1 MGDGMNQPEDPH
13 APTPEFRE
21 SLKREL
27 KRAYRAEFQFGPP
40 PSRPARLGK
49 IVAVVGIAAGAVFAL
64 TTGLVLGMNTGPA
77 AAEALAANQRE
88 VAATS
93 LATTRQFASSRLALA
108 RAVYDSVRRAY
119 ALGRA
124 TRADLDNAKSE
135 VDTMEANAAQVEV
148 DARSAGAPK
157 PRTCRS
163 VLQESPVKNALAAL
177 VCGAVASAQTP
188 APRQQGIP
196 ILGVSAPVARTTST
210 FGAILGVNELSDGR
224 VLVNDAGKRRL
235 EIFDPSLATPTIVF
249 DSTTGASN
257 SYGPQASQIIGY
269 VGDSTIVNRGYGE
282 PKLMLD
288 PAGRVA
294 RAIALPD
301 YSDGVTP
308 FQVPFAAPQAADP
321 KGRLYARG
329 GTMVRGEN
337 GVGVTADSVLI
348 LRADLDARKV
358 DVAGVLHIAVGKNR
372 SDPPEDGKRVVT
384 TIIQPVP
391 TEDSWAVLSDG
402 TLAFVRGRD
411 YHVDWVLPDGSTKS
425 TDKLPFDWRRLT
437 DEEKQKLADSAKV
450 VWDSLMTIRNRRVN
464 TPVNNAGRGDGGDG
478 ASAGH
483 GRSGGGVEPSGQAG
497 SIQRMISVPLSEI
510 PDYFPPIHRNAAMPD
525 LDGNL
530 WVLTT
535 TTAQSLHGELVY
547 DVLNPAR
554 GLYERVRMPIGR
566 SIAGFGKGG
575 VVYLQ
580 SGDRAGG
587 FTLERVKLEAAKSTK

>member
-1 MGDGMNQPEDPH
+1 MNQPDDPH
-13 APTPEFRE
+13 TPTPEFRE

-27 KRAYRAEFQFGPP
+27 KRAYRAELQFGVR
-40 PSRPARLGK
+40 PSRSAPIGK
-49 IVAVVGIAAGAVFAL
+49 VVAVIGIAAGAVFAL

-77 AAEALAANQRE
+77 AAEALATNQRE

-93 LATTRQFASSRLALA
+93 LATTRAFTSSRLALA
-108 RAVYDSVRRAY
+108 RVVYDSIRRAY
-119 ALGRA
+119 AAGQA
-124 TRADLDNAKSE
+124 TKADLDKAKSE

-148 DARSAGAPK
+148 DARSAPAPK

-163 VLQESPVKNALAAL
+163 ILKEAPVKNALAAL

-188 APRQQGIP
+188 ASRQQGIP
-196 ILGVSAPVARTTST
+196 VLSLTAPVARTTST
-210 FGAILGVNELSDGR
+210 FGAILGVRELSDGR
-224 VLVNDAGKRRL
+224 VLVNDAGRRQL
-235 EIFDPSLATPTIVF
+235 KIFDASLANATIAF
-249 DSTTGASN
+249 DSTPGASN
-257 SYGPQASQIIGY
+257 SYGTRADQIVPY
-269 VGDSTIVNRGYGE
+269 LGDSTIFNQGYGE

-288 PAGRVA
+288 GTGRAVH
-294 RAIALPD
+294 AIALPD
-301 YSDGVTP
+301 YSDGATP
-308 FQVPFAAPQAADP
+308 FPVPFAAPQASDP

-329 GTMVRGEN
+329 GTMVRGVN

-348 LRADLDARKV
+348 LRADLEARTV
-358 DVAGVLHIAVGKNR
+358 DVAGALHIAVGKNR
-372 SDPPEDGKRVVT
+372 GDPPENGNRVVT

-411 YHVDWVLPDGSTKS
+411 YHVDWVLPDGGMKS
-425 TDKLPFDWRRLT
+425 TDKLPFDWKRLT
-437 DEEKQKLADSAKV
+437 DDEKQKLADSAKV
-450 VWDSLMTIRNRRVN
+450 VWDSLMAIRNRRVN
-464 TPVNNAGRGDGGDG
+464 TPVNPGRPDGGGGDG
-478 ASAGH
+478 ANQGR
-483 GRSGGGVEPSGQAG
+483 GRSSGGVDPTGQAG

-510 PDYFPPIHRNAAMPD
+510 PDYFPPIHRNAALAD

-547 DVLNPAR
+547 DVLSPAR
-554 GLYERVRMPIGR
+554 GLYERVRMPVGR

-580 SGDRAGG
+580 SGDRAAG
-587 FTLERVKLEAAKSTK
+587 FTLERVKLETSKPSK

>member
-1 MGDGMNQPEDPH
+1 MSQNQDPH

-27 KRAYRAEFQFGPP
+27 KRAFRAELQFGR
-40 PSRPARLGK
+40 SQTARLGR
-49 IVAVVGIAAGAVFAL
+49 IVAVIGIAAGAVFAL

-77 AAEALAANQRE
+77 AAEALATNQRE

-93 LATTRQFASSRLALA
+93 LATTRQFASSSLMLA
-108 RAVYDSVRRAY
+108 RAIYDSVRRAY
-119 ALGRA
+119 AEGRA
-124 TRADLDNAKSE
+124 TKTELDNAKSE

-148 DARSAGAPK
+148 VARSAPAPK
-157 PRTCRS
+157 PPTCRS
-163 VLQESPVKNALAAL
+163 ILKEAPVKNVLAAL
-177 VCGAVASAQTP
+177 VCGAVASAQAP
-188 APRQQGIP
+188 AMRQQGIP
-196 ILGVSAPVARTTST
+196 IVGVTAPIARTSSMFGAVLGVR
-210 FGAILGVNELSDGR
+210 ELSDGR
-224 VLVNDAGKRRL
+224 VLVNDAGRRQL
-235 EIFDPSLATPTIVF
+235 KIFDASLANATVAF
-249 DSTTGASN
+249 DSTPGASN
-257 SYGPQASQIIGY
+257 SYGTHADQIVPY
-269 VGDSTIVNRGYGE
+269 VGDSTIFNQGYGE

-288 PAGRVA
+288 GVGRVA
-294 RAIALPD
+294 HALSLPD

-308 FQVPFAAPQAADP
+308 FPVPFASPQAADP

-329 GTMVRGEN
+329 GTMVRGVN

-348 LRADLDARKV
+348 LRADLETRKV

-372 SDPPEDGKRVVT
+372 SDPPENGYRVVT
-384 TIIQPVP
+384 TIVQPVP

-425 TDKLPFDWRRLT
+425 TDKLPFDWKRLT
-437 DEEKQKLADSAKV
+437 DDEKQKLADSAKV
-450 VWDSLMTIRNRRVN
+450 VWDSLMTIRNHRVN
-464 TPVNNAGRGDGGDG
+464 TPVNNAGRSDGGGDG
-478 ASAGH
+478 NSQGR
-483 GRSGGGVEPSGQAG
+483 GRSSGGIEANGQAG

-510 PDYFPPIHRNAAMPD
+510 PDYFPPIHRNAAVAD

-554 GLYERVRMPIGR
+554 GLFERVRMPIGR

-580 SGDRAGG
+580 AGDRAGG
-587 FTLERVKLEAAKSTK
+587 FTLERVKLEGAKPAK

>member
-1 MGDGMNQPEDPH
+1 MNQPHDPH
-13 APTPEFRE
+13 TPTPEFRE

-27 KRAYRAEFQFGPP
+27 KRAHRAGRQFG
-40 PSRPARLGK
+40 PSRPAPVGK
-49 IVAVVGIAAGAVFAL
+49 IVTVVGIAAGAVFAL

-77 AAEALAANQRE
+77 AAEALATNQRD

-93 LATTRQFASSRLALA
+93 LATTRQFASSGLTLA

-119 ALGRA
+119 AMGRA
-124 TRADLDNAKSE
+124 TKADLDKAKSE

-148 DARSAGAPK
+148 DAKSAVAPK
-157 PRTCRS
+157 PPTCRS
-163 VLQESPVKNALAAL
+163 LLKEAPVRNALVAL
-177 VCGAVASAQTP
+177 VCGAVASAQMP
-188 APRQQGIP
+188 APRHQGIP
-196 ILGVSAPVARTTST
+196 IVGVTAPVARTTST
-210 FGAILGVNELSDGR
+210 FGAILGVSELSDGR
-224 VLVNDAGKRRL
+224 VLVNDAGRRQL
-235 EIFDPSLATPTIVF
+235 KILDPSLASATIVF
-249 DSTTGASN
+249 DSVAGASN
-257 SYGPQASQIIGY
+257 SYGTRADQIIPY
-269 VGDSTIVNRGYGE
+269 RGDSTIVNLGFGE

-288 PAGRVA
+288 GTGRVA

-308 FQVPFAAPQAADP
+308 FPMPFAAPQASDP
-321 KGRLYARG
+321 KGRLYERG

-348 LRADLDARKV
+348 LRADLDARRV

-372 SDPPEDGKRVVT
+372 GDPPENGMRVVT
-384 TIIQPVP
+384 TIVQPVP

-411 YHVDWVLPDGSTKS
+411 YHVDWVLPDGSTRS
-425 TDKLPFDWRRLT
+425 TDKLPFDWRRLA
-437 DEEKQKLADSAKV
+437 DDEKQKLADSAKV
-450 VWDSLMTIRNRRVN
+450 VWDSLMAIRNHRVN
-464 TPVNNAGRGDGGDG
+464 TPARGEGGGSGDGTSPGRG
-478 ASAGH
+478 
-483 GRSGGGVEPSGQAG
+483 RSNGGVDPTGQAG

-510 PDYFPPIHRNAAMPD
+510 PDYFPPIHRNAAGPD

-554 GLYERVRMPIGR
+554 GLFERVRMPIGR
-566 SIAGFGKGG
+566 SIAGFGRGG

-587 FTLERVKLEAAKSTK
+587 FTLERVKVEPAKPAK

>member
-1 MGDGMNQPEDPH
+1 MNQPHDPH
-13 APTPEFRE
+13 TPTPEFRE

-27 KRAYRAEFQFGPP
+27 KRAYRAELQFGA
-40 PSRPARLGK
+40 SRPARPGR
-49 IVAVVGIAAGAVFAL
+49 IVAVIGIAAGGVFAL
-64 TTGLVLGMNTGPA
+64 TTGLMLGMSTGPA
-77 AAEALAANQRE
+77 AADALAANQRE

-119 ALGRA
+119 AVGRA
-124 TRADLDNAKSE
+124 TKADLDKAKSE
-135 VDTMEANAAQVEV
+135 ADTMEANAAQVEV
-148 DARSAGAPK
+148 DARSAAAPK
-157 PRTCRS
+157 PRSCRS
-163 VLQESPVKNALAAL
+163 VLQEAPVKNALAAL

-188 APRQQGIP
+188 APREQGIP
-196 ILGVSAPVARTTST
+196 IVGVSAPVARTTST
-210 FGAILGVNELSDGR
+210 FGAILGVRELSDGR
-224 VLVNDAGKRRL
+224 VIVNDAGRHQLK
-235 EIFDPSLATPTIVF
+235 IFDPSLATATIVF
-249 DSTTGASN
+249 DSMPGASN
-257 SYGPQASQIIGY
+257 SYGPRPGQIIRY
-269 VGDSTIVNRGYGE
+269 LGDSTIVTRGFGE
-282 PKLMLD
+282 PKLILD

-294 RAIALPD
+294 RAFALPE
-301 YSDGVTP
+301 YNDGV
-308 FQVPFAAPQAADP
+308 VPFPMPFAGPEAADP
-321 KGRLYARG
+321 TGRVYARG
-329 GTMVRGEN
+329 GTMVRGVN

-348 LRADLDARKV
+348 LRADLETRKV
-358 DVAGVLHIAVGKNR
+358 DVAGVLHTAVGKNR

-437 DEEKQKLADSAKV
+437 DEEKQKLADSARV
-450 VWDSLMTIRNRRVN
+450 VWDSLMAIRNRRVN
-464 TPVNNAGRGDGGDG
+464 TPARSEGAGDA
-478 ASAGH
+478 ASPGSG
-483 GRSGGGVEPSGQAG
+483 GRSNGGVDASGQSG

-510 PDYFPPIHRNAAMPD
+510 PDYFPPIHRNAAVPD

-566 SIAGFGKGG
+566 SIAGFGTGG

-580 SGDRAGG
+580 SGDRAAG
-587 FTLERVKLEAAKSTK
+587 FTLERVKLESAKSAK